1 MSRRFNLH
9 LEDIQYAA
17 LTAESARSSVSV
29 AELIRRAIDR
39 SFDLD
44 SPRRTSGMEL
54 SVALWK
60 RPDAAVLGR
69 RPGVRFRKP
78 D

>member
-9 LEDIQYAA
+9 LEEAQYDA

-39 SFDLD
+39 AFDLD
-44 SPRRTSGMEL
+44 SSRRTGGMEL
-54 SVALWK
+54 SVALWR

-69 RPGVRFRKP
+69 RPGVRFRESG
-78 D
+78 

>member
-9 LEDIQYAA
+9 LEDRQYSA
-17 LTAESARSSVSV
+17 LTAESARSSISV

-39 SFDLD
+39 AFDLD
-44 SPRRTSGMEL
+44 EERRTGGVEL
-54 SVALWK
+54 SFALWR

-69 RPGVRFRKP
+69 RPGVRFRSP
-78 D
+78 G